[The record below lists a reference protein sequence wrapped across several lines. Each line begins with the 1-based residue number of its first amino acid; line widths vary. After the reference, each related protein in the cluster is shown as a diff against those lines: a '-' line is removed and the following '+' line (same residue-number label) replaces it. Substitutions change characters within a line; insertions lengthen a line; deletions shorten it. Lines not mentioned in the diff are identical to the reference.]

1 MTHVLTHLVTHLL
14 THLLTY
20 LLTHL
25 LTHLFN
31 SLALR
36 YCVLFSSY
44 RLLYFDS
51 EACTK
56 RKGAVDLSV
65 AESVD
70 IIKTSKGHGFEVC
83 TPGRA
88 WVFAADA
95 ADEQNSWLTTLK
107 TMLGDIQERK
117 KRQQIAEGVTV
128 LKEGWAD
135 LKDESGDGDGS
146 WEGHWFSLSSAGELR
161 VFPDAESTEDML
173 VRSRG
178 P

>member
-1 MTHVLTHLVTHLL
+1 MN
-14 THLLTY
+14 
-20 LLTHL
+20 
-25 LTHLFN
+25 F
-31 SLALR
+31 LAFR

-95 ADEQNSWLTTLK
+95 ADEQSSWLTTLK

-173 VRSRG
+173 VRMALNPNPHR
-178 P
+178 PRRDRPRNHHA